1 MATGVKTDTGRVRDG
16 NEDRYLVR
24 EEQGVTLLAVADG
37 VGGSSGGEI
46 AADAALV
53 ELGTRFFAAPADRAT
68 SDALAE
74 AMRDANAA
82 VLRAAGS
89 SGHRDAATTIVAAVV
104 RSSEAIIAN
113 LGDSRAYLIRDGIC
127 RQLTQD
133 HSGDVEHA
141 ITRFAGDPRGIQPD
155 IFVESL
161 RPDDRLLLCSDGLT
175 RHVTPEEIAATA
187 GSEDVRVAASAL
199 VDLANA
205 RGGEDNVTVLLHSP
219 GRPATATIARTAGRA
234 VAFMVFALLILVTV
248 GGAIAVLFAVS
259 SAPPPPSAQPT
270 ASASPTPT
278 ESASPSPSASP
289 SASPH
294 RRARALRGVAG
305 GSPPAM
311 TKGVLPLR

>member
-1 MATGVKTDTGRVRDG
+1 MATGVRTDTGRVREG

-46 AADAALV
+46 AADAALA
-53 ELGTRFFAAPADRAT
+53 ELAIRFFGAPTDRAS

-82 VLRAAGS
+82 VLRAAGA
-89 SGHRDAATTIVAAVV
+89 SGHRDAATTIVAVVV
-104 RSSEAIIAN
+104 RANEAIIGN

-127 RQLTQD
+127 RQLTED
-133 HSGDVEHA
+133 HSGAMEHA

-161 RPDDRLLLCSDGLT
+161 RPADRLLLCSDGLT
-175 RHVTPEEIAATA
+175 RHVTPEEIARAA
-187 GSEDVRVAASAL
+187 SGEDVRVAASAL

-205 RGGEDNVTVLLHSP
+205 RGGQDNVTVLLHAP
-219 GRPATATIARTAGRA
+219 GRPATVARTAGRA
-234 VAFMVFALLILVTV
+234 AAFVVFALLILVTV

-259 SAPPPPSAQPT
+259 SAPPPASARPSV
-270 ASASPTPT
+270 SASPTPT
-278 ESASPSPSASP
+278 ESASPTPTPSPSASP
-289 SASPH
+289 
-294 RRARALRGVAG
+294 
-305 GSPPAM
+305 
-311 TKGVLPLR
+311 

>member
-1 MATGVKTDTGRVRDG
+1 VATGVRTDTGRVRDG

-46 AADAALV
+46 AADAALA
-53 ELGTRFFAAPADRAT
+53 ELGTRFFGAPTDQPT
-68 SDALAE
+68 SDALGE

-104 RSSEAIIAN
+104 RGNEAIIAN

-133 HSGDVEHA
+133 HSGDMEHA

-161 RPDDRLLLCSDGLT
+161 RLDDRLLLCSDGLT
-175 RHVTPEEIAATA
+175 RHVKPEEIASAA
-187 GSEDVRVAASAL
+187 RGEDVRDAANAL

-205 RGGEDNVTVLLHSP
+205 RGGEDNVTVLLHAP
-219 GRPATATIARTAGRA
+219 GRRATVAGTAGRA
-234 VAFMVFALLILVTV
+234 VAFVVFALLILVTV
-248 GGAIAVLFAVS
+248 GGAVAVLFAVS
-259 SAPPPPSAQPT
+259 SAPPPATASPSP
-270 ASASPTPT
+270 SASPTPT
-278 ESASPSPSASP
+278 ESPSPSPTVLPTLTPLP
-289 SASPH
+289 SATP
-294 RRARALRGVAG
+294 
-305 GSPPAM
+305 
-311 TKGVLPLR
+311 

>member
-1 MATGVKTDTGRVRDG
+1 VATGVRTDTGRVREG

-46 AADAALV
+46 AADAALA
-53 ELGTRFFAAPADRAT
+53 ELGTRFFGAPAERAT

-82 VLRAAGS
+82 VLRVAGS

-104 RSSEAIIAN
+104 RANEAIVAN

-133 HSGDVEHA
+133 HSGDMEHA

-155 IFVESL
+155 IFVEIL
-161 RPDDRLLLCSDGLT
+161 RAGDRLLLCSDGLT
-175 RHVTPEEIAATA
+175 RHVKPEEIASAA
-187 GSEDVRVAASAL
+187 GDGDVRVAASGL

-205 RGGEDNVTVLLHSP
+205 RGGEDNVTVLLHAP
-219 GRPATATIARTAGRA
+219 GQRATVAGTAGKA
-234 VAFMVFALLILVTV
+234 LAFAVFALLILVTV

-259 SAPPPPSAQPT
+259 SAPPPASAQPSL
-270 ASASPTPT
+270 SASPTPT

-289 SASPH
+289 
-294 RRARALRGVAG
+294 
-305 GSPPAM
+305 
-311 TKGVLPLR
+311 TVLPTLTPFPSPTP

>member
-1 MATGVKTDTGRVRDG
+1 VATGVRTDTGRVREG

-24 EEQGVTLLAVADG
+24 EERDITLLAVADG

-53 ELGTRFFAAPADRAT
+53 ELGTRFFSAPADRPT

-104 RSSEAIIAN
+104 RANEAIIAN

-127 RQLTQD
+127 RQLTED
-133 HSGDVEHA
+133 HSGDMEHA

-175 RHVTPEEIAATA
+175 RHVTPEEIASAA
-187 GSEDVRVAASAL
+187 GGGEDVRVAASAL

-205 RGGEDNVTVLLHSP
+205 RGGQDNVTVLLHAP
-219 GRPATATIARTAGRA
+219 GQRATIARTAGRA
-234 VAFMVFALLILVTV
+234 VAFAVFALLILVTV

-259 SAPPPPSAQPT
+259 SAPPPSGSAQP
-270 ASASPTPT
+270 SASLAPT
-278 ESASPSPSASP
+278 ESASPSPSESPSP
-289 SASPH
+289 SASPSPS
-294 RRARALRGVAG
+294 VSPSPTAG
-305 GSPPAM
+305 P
-311 TKGVLPLR
+311 

>member
-1 MATGVKTDTGRVRDG
+1 MATGVRTDTGRVREG

-24 EEQGVTLLAVADG
+24 EERDITLLAVADG

-46 AADAALV
+46 AADAALA
-53 ELGTRFFAAPADRAT
+53 ELGTRFFGAPSDQPT

-82 VLRAAGS
+82 VLRAAAS

-104 RSSEAIIAN
+104 RENEAIIAN

-127 RQLTQD
+127 RQLTED
-133 HSGDVEHA
+133 HSGDMEHA

-161 RPDDRLLLCSDGLT
+161 RPRDRLLLCSDGLT
-175 RHVTPEEIAATA
+175 RHVEPEEIASAAA
-187 GSEDVRVAASAL
+187 GGDVRDAASAL

-205 RGGEDNVTVLLHSP
+205 RGGQDNVTVLLHAP
-219 GRPATATIARTAGRA
+219 GRRATVADTAGRA
-234 VAFMVFALLILVTV
+234 VAFAVFALLILVTV

-259 SAPPPPSAQPT
+259 SAPPPVPPQSSV
-270 ASASPTPT
+270 SASPTAT

-289 SASPH
+289 TPSP
-294 RRARALRGVAG
+294 
-305 GSPPAM
+305 SP
-311 TKGVLPLR
+311 

>member
-1 MATGVKTDTGRVRDG
+1 MATGAKSDRGRVRDG

-24 EEQGVTLLAVADG
+24 EERDVTLLAVADG

-46 AADAALV
+46 AADAALA
-53 ELGTRFFAAPADRAT
+53 ELGARFFGAPADRAT

-82 VLRAAGS
+82 VLRAAGT

-104 RSSEAIIAN
+104 RADQAIIAN
-113 LGDSRAYLIRDGIC
+113 LGDSRAYLIRDGVS
-127 RQLTQD
+127 RQLTED
-133 HSGDVEHA
+133 HSGAVEHA

-175 RHVTPEEIAATA
+175 RHVTPEEIASTA
-187 GSEDVRVAASAL
+187 GSEDVRIAANAL

-205 RGGEDNVTVLLHSP
+205 RGGQDNITVLLHAP
-219 GRPATATIARTAGRA
+219 GQPAGVARTLRRA
-234 VAFMVFALLILVTV
+234 AAFAVFGLLILVTV
-248 GGAIAVLFAVS
+248 GGAIAVLFAAS
-259 SAPPPPSAQPT
+259 SVVPTTSPRPS

-278 ESASPSPSASP
+278 DSPSLSPSPSASP
-289 SASPH
+289 TPQPSPT
-294 RRARALRGVAG
+294 AT
-305 GSPPAM
+305 P
-311 TKGVLPLR
+311 

>member
-1 MATGVKTDTGRVRDG
+1 MTRVATGVRTNAGRVREG

-46 AADAALV
+46 AADAALA
-53 ELGTRFFAAPADRAT
+53 ELAIRFFGAPTDRAS

-82 VLRAAGS
+82 VLRAAGA
-89 SGHRDAATTIVAAVV
+89 SGHRDAATTIVAVVV
-104 RSSEAIIAN
+104 RANEAIIGN

-127 RQLTQD
+127 RQLTED
-133 HSGDVEHA
+133 HSGAMEHA

-161 RPDDRLLLCSDGLT
+161 RPADRLLLCSDGLT
-175 RHVTPEEIAATA
+175 RHVTPEEIARAA
-187 GSEDVRVAASAL
+187 SGEDVRVAASAL

-205 RGGEDNVTVLLHSP
+205 RGGQDNVTVLLHAP
-219 GRPATATIARTAGRA
+219 GRPATVARTAGRA
-234 VAFMVFALLILVTV
+234 AAFVVFALLILVTV

-259 SAPPPPSAQPT
+259 SAPPPASARPSV
-270 ASASPTPT
+270 SASPTPT
-278 ESASPSPSASP
+278 ESPSPSPSPSVSPTPAPSPSASP
-289 SASPH
+289 
-294 RRARALRGVAG
+294 
-305 GSPPAM
+305 
-311 TKGVLPLR
+311 

>member
-1 MATGVKTDTGRVRDG
+1 VREG

-46 AADAALV
+46 AADAALA
-53 ELGTRFFAAPADRAT
+53 ELGTRFFGAPAERAT

-82 VLRAAGS
+82 VLRVAGS

-104 RSSEAIIAN
+104 RANEAIVAN

-133 HSGDVEHA
+133 HSGDMEHA

-155 IFVESL
+155 IFVEIL
-161 RPDDRLLLCSDGLT
+161 RAGDRLLLCSDGLT
-175 RHVTPEEIAATA
+175 RHVKPEEIASAA
-187 GSEDVRVAASAL
+187 GDGDVRVAASGL

-205 RGGEDNVTVLLHSP
+205 RGGEDNVTVLLHAP
-219 GRPATATIARTAGRA
+219 GQRATVAGTAGKA
-234 VAFMVFALLILVTV
+234 LAFAVFALLILVTV

-259 SAPPPPSAQPT
+259 SAPPPASAQPSL
-270 ASASPTPT
+270 SASPTPT

-289 SASPH
+289 
-294 RRARALRGVAG
+294 
-305 GSPPAM
+305 
-311 TKGVLPLR
+311 TVLPTLTPFPSPTP